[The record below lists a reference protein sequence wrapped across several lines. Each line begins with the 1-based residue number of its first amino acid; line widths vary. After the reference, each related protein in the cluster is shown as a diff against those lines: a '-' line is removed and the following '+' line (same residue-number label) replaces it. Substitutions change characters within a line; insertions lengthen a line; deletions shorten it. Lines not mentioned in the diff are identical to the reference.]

1 MRLDT
6 YAIKDLGLPQVVK
19 LVQRTAEA
27 TSSVFMNATKTVFGA
42 VMIGVIVLGFIG
54 FAMSFF
60 AGLAMYQTVLAT
72 MAVVVAFTFI
82 VFGLAWT
89 IRQAIVSLRR

>member
-19 LVQRTAEA
+19 LVQRTTEVA
-27 TSSVFMNATKTVFGA
+27 SSALMNAAKTVFGA

-60 AGLAMYQTVLAT
+60 TGLAMYQTVLAT

-89 IRQAIVSLRR
+89 IRQAIASLRR

>member
-6 YAIKDLGLPQVVK
+6 YAIKDLGMPQVVE
-19 LVQRTAEA
+19 LIQRTVGV
-27 TSSVFMNATKTVFGA
+27 TSNAFINAAKTVFGA

-89 IRQAIVSLRR
+89 MRQAIASLRR

>member
-6 YAIKDLGLPQVVK
+6 YAIKDLGMPQVVE
-19 LVQRTAEA
+19 LIQRTVGV
-27 TSSVFMNATKTVFGA
+27 TSNAFINAAKTVFGA

-72 MAVVVAFTFI
+72 MAVVIAFTFI

-89 IRQAIVSLRR
+89 MRQAIASLRR

>member
-19 LVQRTAEA
+19 LVQRTAEV
-27 TSSVFMNATKTVFGA
+27 TSSALMNAAKTVFGA